1 MNQRYVYRKHLRAPG
16 SYIVRYA
23 LILYLGIILMVAG
36 ILMNDESMPKDGLVF
51 AIFGIVLLVIL
62 LFISL
67 ELLLMYHLFMKR
79 FKSISVEL
87 EEDAIVYT
95 NSKGQQIIPYRD
107 ITMIKFPSIKYT
119 GGWMK
124 IIYKGGNVRLTVVLE
139 NIGDF
144 SRELKK
150 KLQENEMEYVY
161 NEKKL
166 FSFYKTAVFADESW
180 ERVYRNYK
188 MQLVTFYLSIIVTS
202 VVLWLNG
209 STGNDEMMIF
219 GSVLI
224 PLLGYVIGEIIIGM
238 KVKKRV
244 DREEL
249 RILPGNPET
258 EQKIFLFSFILFTIG
273 YFVLVLM
280 SVL

>member
-1 MNQRYVYRKHLRAPG
+1 
-16 SYIVRYA
+16 
-23 LILYLGIILMVAG
+23 MVAG